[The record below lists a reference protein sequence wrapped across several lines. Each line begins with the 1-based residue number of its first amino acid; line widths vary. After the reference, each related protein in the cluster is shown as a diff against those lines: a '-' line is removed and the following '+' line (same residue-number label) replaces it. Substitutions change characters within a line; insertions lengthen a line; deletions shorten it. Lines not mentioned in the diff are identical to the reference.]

1 MRFRVKRGGPAAGFT
16 FDRTAKPVQRP
27 EPEKPVSLAQAL
39 DNPYGRYYGKARS
52 REELLKNRYYANRT
66 PPVAFGDSPLGD
78 GALGRAGNFSALSAA
93 PSLRELA
100 NPQGFD

>member
-52 REELLKNRYYANRT
+52 REELL
-66 PPVAFGDSPLGD
+66 
-78 GALGRAGNFSALSAA
+78 
-93 PSLRELA
+93 
-100 NPQGFD
+100 

>member
-52 REELLKNRYYANRT
+52 REELLKNRYGVLAQLGEHLPYKQRVT
-66 PPVAFGDSPLGD
+66 GSSPVGPILMK
-78 GALGRAGNFSALSAA
+78 
-93 PSLRELA
+93 
-100 NPQGFD
+100 

>member
-1 MRFRVKRGGPAAGFT
+1 MRFRITRGGPAAGFT

-52 REELLKNRYYANRT
+52 REELLKTDNVQIKL
-66 PPVAFGDSPLGD
+66 PQSP
-78 GALGRAGNFSALSAA
+78 SATA
-93 PSLRELA
+93 PSRRGPYSLPL
-100 NPQGFD
+100 

>member
-39 DNPYGRYYGKARS
+39 DAVANLNDDTGKARKS
-52 REELLKNRYYANRT
+52 E
-66 PPVAFGDSPLGD
+66 VF
-78 GALGRAGNFSALSAA
+78 
-93 PSLRELA
+93 
-100 NPQGFD
+100 

>member
-39 DNPYGRYYGKARS
+39 DNPYGRYYGKAPRGWG
-52 REELLKNRYYANRT
+52 LWQNRKLFRF
-66 PPVAFGDSPLGD
+66 VKGSLFE
-78 GALGRAGNFSALSAA
+78 GAGKPARV
-93 PSLRELA
+93 
-100 NPQGFD
+100 

>member
-39 DNPYGRYYGKARS
+39 DNPYG
-52 REELLKNRYYANRT
+52 
-66 PPVAFGDSPLGD
+66 
-78 GALGRAGNFSALSAA
+78 LSLIHISE
-93 PSLRELA
+93 PTR
-100 NPQGFD
+100 P

>member
-39 DNPYGRYYGKARS
+39 SYTWF
-52 REELLKNRYYANRT
+52 LLFLLENHMK
-66 PPVAFGDSPLGD
+66 
-78 GALGRAGNFSALSAA
+78 
-93 PSLRELA
+93 
-100 NPQGFD
+100 

>member
-39 DNPYGRYYGKARS
+39 DNMQI
-52 REELLKNRYYANRT
+52 EL
-66 PPVAFGDSPLGD
+66 PQSP
-78 GALGRAGNFSALSAA
+78 SATA
-93 PSLRELA
+93 PSGMGPLA
-100 NPQGFD
+100 EPETFPLCQRLPL

>member
-52 REELLKNRYYANRT
+52 REELMKNR
-66 PPVAFGDSPLGD
+66 
-78 GALGRAGNFSALSAA
+78 
-93 PSLRELA
+93 
-100 NPQGFD
+100 